1 MKRKVGLFLLAIML
15 AVTLGTTLVV
25 SLVMYRLVTARQ
37 AQEIHNIEGSL
48 SERFGIFEVMLRSH
62 HAHIRSH
69 MERVLPEIAAE
80 IDASGR
86 SPGDLSKDEMDALVK
101 KYDVEYIYFV
111 DRAHKVFQTNL
122 ATDLNLVFPESDF
135 TRFLDKVFDNGR
147 VMSDGIDLSSQTGT
161 LQTYSYFGPRGKD
174 YLIETSTQVKNSLSR
189 GGYPWMSRYFFEDLF
204 SDARRNNDY
213 VKDIDIYLMTPAGVW
228 SLLTAGKKLD
238 AAIADRA
245 VADGRYEVRDGRLLT
260 VYSRHDT
267 APSQMA
273 DDPFTHKSVI
283 RQVTYDDGLAR
294 EAVLQVVASSLVVL
308 VLALP
313 LVFWIASRLL
323 QKQLLDPLLNLRV
336 QARAITQ
343 GDLDHVI
350 GGTDRRDEIGHLA
363 ASFATMRDA
372 VRSTITDLK
381 ETNKSIERFVP
392 HAFLTI
398 MGKTS
403 ILSVVLGDNRRHDM
417 TVLFSDIRN
426 FTSLS
431 EQMTPDENFAFINS
445 YLERMGPVIRDH
457 NGFIDKYIGDAIMAL
472 FENADDALRAS
483 LAMLGAL
490 DDYNAGRVAA
500 GQEAIS
506 IGIGLNTGSL
516 MLGTIG
522 EKHRMDGTVISDA
535 VNLAARVE
543 GMTKVYK
550 VSLLISQNTYDHLA
564 DPAAYAIRPVDVAVV
579 KGKTW
584 PIALFEV
591 FERDAPDEW
600 AAKAATRAVLT
611 QGVEALARGDAV
623 AARALFDQGLALNPQ
638 DQAALTLRQRCD
650 EG

>member
-1 MKRKVGLFLLAIML
+1 MKRKVGLFLLAVML
-15 AVTLGTTLVV
+15 AVSLGATLVV
-25 SLVMYRLVTARQ
+25 SLVMYRLVADRQ
-37 AQEIHNIEGSL
+37 DQEIRNIEASL
-48 SERFGIFEVMLRSH
+48 SERFAIFEVLLRSQH
-62 HAHIRSH
+62 GHIRSH
-69 MERVLPEIAAE
+69 MEKVLPEIAAE
-80 IDASGR
+80 IEASGR
-86 SPGDLSKDEMDALVK
+86 SPGDFSQAEMNALVE
-101 KYDVEYIYFV
+101 KYQVEHIYFI
-111 DRAHKVFQTNL
+111 DRDHKVFQTNF
-122 ATDLNLVFPESDF
+122 AADMNLVFPESDF

-147 VMSDGIDLSSQTGT
+147 VMSDGIDLSSQTGM

-174 YLIETSTQVKNSLSR
+174 YLIETSTRIKGSLEQS
-189 GGYPWMSRYFFEDLF
+189 GYPWMAGYFFEDMF

-213 VKDIDIYLMTPAGVW
+213 VKDVDIYLTTTAASW
-228 SLLTAGKKLD
+228 SLLTVGVKLD
-238 AAIADRA
+238 PAIERRA
-245 VADGRYEVRDGRLLT
+245 VAEGRVELRDGRLLT
-260 VYSRHDT
+260 VYSRHD
-267 APSQMA
+267 AAEPQGR

-283 RQVTYDDGLAR
+283 RKVTYDDGLAR
-294 EAVLQVVASSLVVL
+294 EAVIRVVTSSLVVL
-308 VLALP
+308 LLALP
-313 LVFWIASRLL
+313 LVFWIAARLL

-336 QARAITQ
+336 QARAITE

-350 GGTDRRDEIGHLA
+350 GGTERRDEIGHLA

-403 ILSVVLGDNRRHDM
+403 ILSVVLGDNRRHEM

-426 FTSLS
+426 FTTLS

-472 FENADDALRAS
+472 FEHADDALKAA
-483 LAMLGAL
+483 LAMLETL
-490 DDYNAGRVAA
+490 DDYNAGRRAA
-500 GQEAIS
+500 GLEPIS

-543 GMTKVYK
+543 GMTKIYK
-550 VSLLISQNTYDHLA
+550 VSILISQNTYDRLA
-564 DPAAYAIRPVDVAVV
+564 DPAAYAIRPVDVVVV
-579 KGKTW
+579 KGKSRPT
-584 PIALFEV
+584 ALFEV
-591 FERDAPDEW
+591 FDRDPPAER
-600 AAKAATRAVLT
+600 AAKAATREVLVA
-611 QGVEALARGDAV
+611 GVEALAAADV
-623 AARALFDQGLALNPQ
+623 ATAREMFDRGLAVNPQ
-638 DQAALTLRQRCD
+638 DEAAAALLRRCD
-650 EG
+650 GQ

>member
-1 MKRKVGLFLLAIML
+1 
-15 AVTLGTTLVV
+15 
-25 SLVMYRLVTARQ
+25 
-37 AQEIHNIEGSL
+37 
-48 SERFGIFEVMLRSH
+48 
-62 HAHIRSH
+62 
-69 MERVLPEIAAE
+69 
-80 IDASGR
+80 
-86 SPGDLSKDEMDALVK
+86 
-101 KYDVEYIYFV
+101 
-111 DRAHKVFQTNL
+111 
-122 ATDLNLVFPESDF
+122 
-135 TRFLDKVFDNGR
+135 
-147 VMSDGIDLSSQTGT
+147 
-161 LQTYSYFGPRGKD
+161 
-174 YLIETSTQVKNSLSR
+174 
-189 GGYPWMSRYFFEDLF
+189 
-204 SDARRNNDY
+204 
-213 VKDIDIYLMTPAGVW
+213 
-228 SLLTAGKKLD
+228 
-238 AAIADRA
+238 
-245 VADGRYEVRDGRLLT
+245 
-260 VYSRHDT
+260 
-267 APSQMA
+267 MA

-483 LAMLGAL
+483 LAMLAAL

-584 PIALFEV
+584 PVALFEV
-591 FERDAPDEW
+591 FERDAADER

-611 QGVEALARGDAV
+611 QGVEALARGDAA
-623 AARALFDQGLALNPQ
+623 AARALFEQGLALNPQ